1 MAHPGG
7 RPQMYTPEQI
17 EEIRGDLE
25 SYIETKT
32 DPTIVGFTSSYVRYS
47 VNKDYISDHEE
58 FSELRKRAIEKQE
71 AYLLENATTN
81 KANATVAIFRLK
93 QPQHGFKDRVDSDI
107 TSGGEKIE
115 VGLNAVQAEQL
126 IRARASREPTNT

>member
-17 EEIRGDLE
+17 EEIRRDLE
-25 SYIETKT
+25 SYIENKT
-32 DPTIVGFTSSYVRYS
+32 DPTIVGFTSSYTRYS